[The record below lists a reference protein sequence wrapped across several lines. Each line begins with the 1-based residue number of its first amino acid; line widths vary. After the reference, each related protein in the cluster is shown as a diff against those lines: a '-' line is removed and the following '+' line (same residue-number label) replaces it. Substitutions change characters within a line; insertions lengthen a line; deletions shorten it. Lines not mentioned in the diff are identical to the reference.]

1 MTSTRKAG
9 KQKGKGE
16 GVSLSAF
23 FRGSKLNWLLVFVPV
38 SLVLDFFALPRLWL
52 FIASALGIVPLAS
65 LIGQST
71 EELARRVGPGVGGL
85 LNATFGNAPELI
97 IGFFAL
103 QSGLQELVKASISGS
118 IIGNALLVL
127 GMSMFVGGWGR
138 DRQTFSR
145 TNVGASSAMLFLAT
159 VALVMPAL
167 FSFAIF
173 GSLEST
179 GLAIEDISLLV
190 AVVLIASYLAS
201 LVFSLK
207 THRAILI
214 PSHREV
220 EKPRL
225 SLASSVILLLLA
237 TAIVAVLSELLIESI
252 AEAVSALRLTQFFV
266 GVVIIAVIGNVPE
279 HASAVVSAKKD
290 SMDLSVTISIGSA
303 TQIALF
309 VGPVLV
315 FASFLLGSPMSF
327 VFNAFEIAG
336 IALSVA
342 SVTLVA
348 LDGESNWFEGVQLL
362 AVYLIL
368 VVVFFFVP

>member
-1 MTSTRKAG
+1 MASTRKIE
-9 KQKGKGE
+9 KQKERGQ
-16 GVSLSAF
+16 VSLAAF
-23 FRGSKLNWLLVFVPV
+23 LKRSRLNWLLVFVPM
-38 SLVLDFFALPRLWL
+38 SLMIYIFAFPKLWL
-52 FIASALGIVPLAS
+52 FIASALGIVPLAG

-71 EELARRVGPGVGGL
+71 EELACRMGPGAGGL
-85 LNATFGNAPELI
+85 LNVTFGNAPELI

-103 QSGLQELVKASISGS
+103 QSGLQVLVKASISGS
-118 IIGNALLVL
+118 IIGNVLLVL
-127 GMSMFVGGWGR
+127 GLSMFAGGWSR
-138 DRQTFSR
+138 DKQTFSR

-159 VALVMPAL
+159 VAMVMPAL

-173 GSLEST
+173 GSLQST
-179 GLAIEDISLLV
+179 GITIEIISLLV
-190 AVVLIASYLAS
+190 AAVLIASYLAS

-207 THRAILI
+207 THRTILA
-214 PSHREV
+214 PLGRKV

-225 SLASSVILLLLA
+225 SLAGSATLLILA
-237 TAIVAVLSELLIESI
+237 TAIVAVLSELLVESI
-252 AEAVSALRLTQFFV
+252 AETVSALGLTQFFV
-266 GVVIIAVIGNVPE
+266 GVVIVAVIGNAPE

-290 SMDLSVTISIGSA
+290 IMDLSLTISIGSA

-309 VGPVLV
+309 VSPILV

-327 VFNAFEIAG
+327 VFNAFEITG

-342 SVTLVA
+342 SVTIVA

-368 VVVFFFVP
+368 VIVFFFVP